1 MKIAYIFRTRKAFY
15 KMNIKK
21 IIEKII
27 FLSFGVLLVAT
38 ALELFLIPNK
48 IIDGGIIGIS
58 IIMSYLTKWPL
69 GIFIFSLN
77 LPFLIYAYKKLGKN
91 FILSSFYCITL
102 LAIAVNFFHGFHKV
116 TDDLLLACV
125 FGGIILGIGLGLILR
140 NNGSLDGTE
149 IVAVRLSKKISFSV
163 GEIILFINIFILSG
177 VGFVFGWDRA
187 MYSLLA
193 FFIIF
198 RTIDIVIEGL
208 DESKAIIIISDKY
221 EEIAQEIMNRF
232 EKGVTFIEGSGAFTG
247 EYRKIIFC
255 VISRLELTSLKN
267 NVLDI
272 DPSAFIAIENVHE
285 VEGGKVK
292 RQKGLFS
299 SV

>member
-1 MKIAYIFRTRKAFY
+1 
-15 KMNIKK
+15 MNIKQ
-21 IIEKII
+21 IIWKFI
-27 FLSFGVLLVAT
+27 FLSFGVLLVAI

-58 IIMSYLTKWPL
+58 IITSYLTKWPL
-69 GIFIFSLN
+69 GIFIFCLN
-77 LPFLIYAYKKLGKN
+77 LPFLVYAYKKLGKN

-102 LAIAVNFFHGFHKV
+102 LSIGVNFFHGMNKI

-125 FGGIILGIGLGLILR
+125 FGGIILGIGLGMILR
-140 NNGSLDGTE
+140 NSGSLDGTE
-149 IVAVRLSKKISFSV
+149 IVAVCLSKKISFSV

-177 VGFVFGWDRA
+177 AGFVFGWDRA

-193 FFIIF
+193 YFIIF

-221 EEIAQEIMNRF
+221 EEIAQEIMNKF
-232 EKGVTFIEGSGAFTG
+232 EKGVTYIEGSGAFTG

-267 NVLDI
+267 HVLDL

-299 SV
+299 SVKHI